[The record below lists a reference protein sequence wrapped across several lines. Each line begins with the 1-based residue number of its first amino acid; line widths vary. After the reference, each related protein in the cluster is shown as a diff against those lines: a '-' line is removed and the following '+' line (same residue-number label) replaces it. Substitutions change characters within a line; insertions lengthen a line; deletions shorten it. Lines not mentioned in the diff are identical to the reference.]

1 MVILNKPQ
9 KLYLKSYQLNYES
22 TYIKTR
28 VLSYPIEKGYLQVY
42 RVLLNIVC
50 LQVLTLD
57 QTKLLHIFPHCG
69 TIR

>member
-28 VLSYPIEKGYLQVY
+28 VLSYPIEKGCLQVY

-57 QTKLLHIFPHCG
+57 QTKLFHIFPHCG
-69 TIR
+69 IIR